1 VKRLFLLV
9 ICTLLAVP
17 ALAAGPLRVY
27 VGEFNAVGVAAKD
40 DTKAALQ
47 ALLASR
53 LNSDKLLSVTSA
65 SEAEVV
71 VGGTYLTIGK
81 QYNLDAFARTA
92 GGQTVSR
99 SYVQGE
105 GGQEALFGA
114 VGSLADK
121 LSSDLLKKLEGGSVP
136 RLALAATSPAAA
148 PGVMPVPVV
157 QARPQPADIV
167 RAAQP
172 VPSGDLQRA
181 PQGDII
187 RPQALYRG
195 SPNTGE
201 IKRLDGMYN
210 LLAAGPSDAKGR
222 RLLFMAQNQ
231 SVAALWQGDSRP
243 MTGFGLKPNQKVV
256 SLDYVDSDGNGTAEL
271 YVTIIGSGEVESQV
285 WELKNNKLIK
295 LAEKLPYFFRA
306 IALAGGVPK
315 LYLQEQGRGEQQYY
329 GDVYQAV
336 LQGKQVVKKD
346 KFPMPRYG
354 NIYSFNQFKAHNGEL
369 LTVVYHESNYL
380 VVYDKDQ
387 NELWRSN
394 DAFGGSELYYQVEDL
409 DRVRVHGDKY
419 RWYFLNQR
427 IQVTANQEILVGK
440 NEGFFVLGNARTYKK
455 GAVYS
460 LYWNGAALEEVWR
473 TKDTQNYM
481 PDFWFDEQKSELLLL
496 QLTQREDVVMRV
508 KGATA
513 LQIKKVE

>member
-1 VKRLFLLV
+1 VK
-9 ICTLLAVP
+9 
-17 ALAAGPLRVY
+17 
-27 VGEFNAVGVAAKD
+27 
-40 DTKAALQ
+40 
-47 ALLASR
+47 
-53 LNSDKLLSVTSA
+53 
-65 SEAEVV
+65 
-71 VGGTYLTIGK
+71 
-81 QYNLDAFARTA
+81 
-92 GGQTVSR
+92 
-99 SYVQGE
+99 

-121 LSSDLLKKLEGGSVP
+121 LSNDLLKKLEGGSVP
-136 RLALAATSPAAA
+136 RLALAATPPAATLA
-148 PGVMPVPVV
+148 TTPVVMPAPVL
-157 QARPQPADIV
+157 QPRPQSTDIV
-167 RAAQP
+167 RSAQP
-172 VPSGDLQRA
+172 AQSGDLQRA

-187 RPQALYRG
+187 RPQSLYRG
-195 SPNTGE
+195 APNSGE

-210 LLAAGPSDAKGR
+210 LMAVGPSDAKGR

-231 SVAALWQGDSRP
+231 SVAALWQGESRP
-243 MTGFGLKPNQKVV
+243 MTGLGLKPNQKVV
-256 SLDYVDSDGNGTAEL
+256 SLDYVDSDGNGTPEL

-285 WELKNNKLIK
+285 WELKNNRLVK

-306 IALAGGVPK
+306 IALAGGMPK

-329 GDVYQAV
+329 GDVYEAA
-336 LQGKQVVKKD
+336 LQGKQMVKKTR
-346 KFPMPRYG
+346 FAMPRYG
-354 NIYSFNQFKAHNGEL
+354 NLYSFNQFKAHNGEL

-387 NELWRSN
+387 KELWRSN

-419 RWYFLNQR
+419 RWYFMNQR
-427 IQVTANQEILVGK
+427 ILVTSQQEVLVGK
-440 NEGFFVLGNARTYKK
+440 NDGFFLLGNARTYKK

-481 PDFWFDEQKSELLLL
+481 PDFWFDEKKSELLLL
-496 QLTQREDVVMRV
+496 QLTQREDTVMRV

>member
-1 VKRLFLLV
+1 VKRLLLLLV
-9 ICTLLAVP
+9 AVLIAVP

-53 LNSDKLLSVTSA
+53 LNSDKLLTVSSA

-71 VGGTYLTIGK
+71 VGGTYLAIGK

-92 GGQTVSR
+92 GGQTISR
-99 SYVQGE
+99 SFVQGE

-121 LSSDLLKKLEGGSVP
+121 LSSNLLKKLEAGQIYRQP
-136 RLALAATSPAAA
+136 IAAPAAA
-148 PGVMPVPVV
+148 PMVMPPPLVRP
-157 QARPQPADIV
+157 RPQSTDIV
-167 RAAQP
+167 RTAQP
-172 VPSGDLQRA
+172 MQSGDLQRV

-195 SPNTGE
+195 APNKGE

-210 LLAAGPSDAKGR
+210 LLAVGPSDAKGR

-231 SVAALWQGDSRP
+231 SVAALWEGELRP
-243 MTGFGLKPNQKVV
+243 FTGFSLKPNQKLV

-271 YVTIIGSGEVESQV
+271 YVSVLTSGEVESQV
-285 WELKNNKLIK
+285 WELKNNKLVK
-295 LAEKLPYFFRA
+295 LAEKIPYFFRA
-306 IALAGGVPK
+306 IALAGGTPK
-315 LYLQEQGRGEQQYY
+315 LYVQEQGRGEQQYY
-329 GDVYQAV
+329 GDVYEAR
-336 LQGKQVVKKD
+336 LQGKQIVKKD
-346 KFPMPRYG
+346 KFPMPRFG
-354 NIYSFNQFKAHNGEL
+354 NLYSFNQFKAQNGEL
-369 LTVVYHESNYL
+369 LTVVYHENNYL
-380 VVYDKDQ
+380 VVYDKEQ
-387 NELWRSN
+387 KELWRSN

-419 RWYFLNQR
+419 RWYFMNQR
-427 IQVTANQEILVGK
+427 ILVTSQQEVLVGK
-440 NEGFFVLGNARTYKK
+440 NDGFFLLGNARTYKK

-481 PDFWFDEQKSELLLL
+481 PDFWFDEKKSELLLL
-496 QLTQREDVVMRV
+496 QLTQREDTVMRV

>member
-1 VKRLFLLV
+1 MKRLLMLIALLA
-9 ICTLLAVP
+9 LAVP
-17 ALAAGPLRVY
+17 AFAAGPLRVY

-40 DTKAALQ
+40 DTKAVLQ
-47 ALLASR
+47 SLLASR
-53 LNSDKLLSVTSA
+53 LNNDKLLTVSSA
-65 SEAEVV
+65 AEAEVV

-92 GGQTVSR
+92 AGQTVTR
-99 SYVQGE
+99 SFVQGE

-114 VGSLADK
+114 VGSLAEK
-121 LSSDLLKKLEGGSVP
+121 LSSDLLKKVEAGSVP
-136 RLALAATSPAAA
+136 RMAVAAPAAVVA
-148 PGVMPVPVV
+148 PLPVPVV
-157 QARPQPADIV
+157 QPRPQSADIV

-172 VPSGDLQRA
+172 SQSGDLQRA

-195 SPNTGE
+195 APNKGE

-210 LLAAGPSDAKGR
+210 LLAVGPSDAKGR

-231 SVAALWQGDSRP
+231 SVAALWEGELRP
-243 MTGFGLKPNQKVV
+243 FTGFSLKANQKVV
-256 SLDYVDSDGNGTAEL
+256 SLDYVDSDANGAAEL
-271 YVTIIGSGEVESQV
+271 YVSVLTSGEVESQV
-285 WELKNNKLIK
+285 WELKNNKLVK
-295 LAEKLPYFFRA
+295 LAEKVPYFFRA
-306 IALAGGVPK
+306 IALAGGATK
-315 LYLQEQGRGEQQYY
+315 LYVQEQGRGEQQYY
-329 GDVYQAV
+329 GDVFEAA
-336 LQGKQVVKKD
+336 LQGKQVVKKTR
-346 KFPMPRYG
+346 FPLPRYG
-354 NIYSFNQFKAHNGEL
+354 NLYSFNQFKAQNGEL

-380 VVYDKDQ
+380 IVYDKEQ
-387 NELWRSN
+387 KELWRSN

-409 DRVRVHGDKY
+409 DRVRVYGDKY
-419 RWYFLNQR
+419 RWHFMNQR
-427 IQVTANQEILVGK
+427 ILVTSQQEVLVGR
-440 NEGFFVLGNARTYKK
+440 NDGFFVLGNARTYKK

-481 PDFWFDEQKSELLLL
+481 PDFWFDEKKSELLLL